1 VGQTALMSNRE
12 GMCNLDDVEIQEFAD
27 LRAYVSTNEI
37 AIHFLDELE
46 HIWRVW
52 PKLSQLE
59 GLLI

>member
-1 VGQTALMSNRE
+1 MSNRE